1 MAVTCLVRRSVD
13 AALVDAEKE
22 EKAGAGAA
30 DTNAKLPRVIEPKP
44 DLP

>member
-1 MAVTCLVRRSVD
+1 MAVTCLIQRSGE

-22 EKAGAGAA
+22 EKAGGA
-30 DTNAKLPRVIEPKP
+30 DMNAKAQLPRVIEPKP